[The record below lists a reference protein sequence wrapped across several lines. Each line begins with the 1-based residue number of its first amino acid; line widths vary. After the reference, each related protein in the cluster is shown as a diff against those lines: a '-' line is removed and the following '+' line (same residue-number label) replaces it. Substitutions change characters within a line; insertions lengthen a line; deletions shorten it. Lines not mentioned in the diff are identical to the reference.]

1 MVKSIDGGGG
11 NDDDDSGINNA
22 HGDHANEK
30 DLVRRLLVSRNKDL
44 VKNIDNNAPNH
55 EMVKSIDS
63 SKDIED
69 KLVTHTDKTNPESVE
84 ESSAP
89 RKL

>member
-11 NDDDDSGINNA
+11 NDYDDSGINNA

-30 DLVRRLLVSRNKDL
+30 DLVRRLLISSNKDL

-69 KLVTHTDKTNPESVE
+69 KLVTHNDKTNPESVE

-89 RKL
+89 RIL